1 MQIQSSPESLLLYLI
16 GQFLL
21 PNSYKDL
28 ALCGLLFLLGLLL
41 DFWTLTM
48 VLSSSQDCPWLI
60 CSAPGFFILALRTS

>member
-28 ALCGLLFLLGLLL
+28 ALCGLLFLLGSLL

-48 VLSSSQDCPWLI
+48 VLSSSQDCP
-60 CSAPGFFILALRTS
+60 